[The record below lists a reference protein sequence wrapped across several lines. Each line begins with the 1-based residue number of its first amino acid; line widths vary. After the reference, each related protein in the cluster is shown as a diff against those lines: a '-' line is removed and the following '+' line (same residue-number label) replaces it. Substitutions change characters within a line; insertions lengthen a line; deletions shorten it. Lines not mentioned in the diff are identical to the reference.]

1 VHADASMDSTP
12 SPLLPM
18 LPGSVDLMTGGSSSR
33 CCRPDHVVHMLVHAS
48 DFHWIEVW
56 RGEKRWRGVV
66 LLVQWCCVTCV
77 SVHIDNRF
85 RGSSSLLLC
94 NFFFVSDR
102 CSVIYFLM
110 IISYS
115 NFDGAEL
122 AMNIIQISK

>member
-1 VHADASMDSTP
+1 ME
-12 SPLLPM
+12 
-18 LPGSVDLMTGGSSSR
+18 R
-33 CCRPDHVVHMLVHAS
+33 RE
-48 DFHWIEVW
+48 EVE
-56 RGEKRWRGVV
+56 RSGLARAVV
-66 LLVQWCCVTCV
+66 LRNLCRLLL

-110 IISYS
+110 IISYF
-115 NFDGAEL
+115 NFGGAEL